1 MYHGSAYKL
10 NQAFVHGLNMFTCSL
25 VTLMIHCLCQEPHM
39 EVLTPTSKSVQNYVG
54 NRLLVYLYREFR
66 EKEKPGVITPHV
78 RADDVISQFPSLT
91 EGFIRKRLKHCADL
105 QVRFFDL

>member
-1 MYHGSAYKL
+1 MLLLNYGSASGIKPYVYW
-10 NQAFVHGLNMFTCSL
+10 FS
-25 VTLMIHCLCQEPHM
+25 IHTHEFFLYQEPHM

-78 RADDVISQFPSLT
+78 RADDVVSQFPSLT

-105 QVRFFDL
+105 QVGLLDS